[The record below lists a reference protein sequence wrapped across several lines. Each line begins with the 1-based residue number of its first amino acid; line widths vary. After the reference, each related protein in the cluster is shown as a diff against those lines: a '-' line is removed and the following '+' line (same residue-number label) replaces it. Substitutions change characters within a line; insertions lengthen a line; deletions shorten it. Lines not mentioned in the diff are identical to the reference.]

1 MAECSHSKTPFFNNN
16 PFCVRA
22 CMLPN
27 PSRRNPGLR
36 EKIQLKF
43 FFHTSLRSL
52 KRFYEGLHK
61 TFWDT
66 TKKCENKNLTEFLF
80 QYNFRKCTGR

>member
-36 EKIQLKF
+36 EKIQLNF
-43 FFHTSLRSL
+43 FLTLLCGASKGFMKAFIKPFETPQRSV
-52 KRFYEGLHK
+52 KIK
-61 TFWDT
+61 I
-66 TKKCENKNLTEFLF
+66 
-80 QYNFRKCTGR
+80 